1 MMNVVSKPTIWI
13 TGGSGFVGKRLIQHF
28 SSLGHEVTS
37 LSRRGSSLA
46 HRSVKL
52 DLAASDAY
60 EKLQELSRSQGRPD
74 IIIHAASKQPGSGDL
89 SEFIRSNVKT
99 TVNLLD
105 AIKQTPP
112 LQIIYTSTHSVYP
125 RPKSLPVKE
134 TAAAGGTLPYGAT
147 KRWAEQLMETFQEF
161 STIVVLRLPSLYGA
175 GQSDSFIDGLAH
187 QALRGEPLELFSHG
201 ELIRD
206 ALHVNDVV
214 KGIAACVDQQPTSA
228 FSVMN
233 LGCGRPIKTFEYAK
247 ALVAALGSDSKIVP
261 VERPASYF
269 DLYADIDKARG
280 QIGFEPLPLEE
291 SMKVY
296 ADELR
301 T

>member
-1 MMNVVSKPTIWI
+1 MTNVVSKPTIWI

-112 LQIIYTSTHSVYP
+112 RQIIYTSTHSVYP

-280 QIGFEPLPLEE
+280 QIGFKPLPLEE

>member
-1 MMNVVSKPTIWI
+1 MTNVVSKPTIWI